1 ALAIVCIGL
10 LDDPANNTHYRTFVT
25 QRTIALCYATFGAY
39 IIISGAYLLG
49 KVFQDTIMCRCFI
62 TIDAL
67 AIVCIGLLDDP
78 ANNTHY
84 RTFVTQRTIALC
96 YATFGAYIIIS
107 GAYLLGKVFQD
118 TMTWKTAA
126 LLNFIGAILFVACG
140 AALLRDW
147 SETKNRNYWHPNTQ
161 RMDLLCA
168 AGSVAVVAAVVF
180 LVDLL
185 ATLRQGVRG
194 YLE

>member
-1 ALAIVCIGL
+1 MNIEISHLKM
-10 LDDPANNTHYRTFVT
+10 ANSGETGTGVDS
-25 QRTIALCYATFGAY
+25 AY
-39 IIISGAYLLG
+39 KNNYVSGANKYWPTLFKL
-49 KVFQDTIMCRCFI
+49 VEL
-62 TIDAL
+62 AL

-185 ATLRQGVRG
+185 ATMRQGVRG